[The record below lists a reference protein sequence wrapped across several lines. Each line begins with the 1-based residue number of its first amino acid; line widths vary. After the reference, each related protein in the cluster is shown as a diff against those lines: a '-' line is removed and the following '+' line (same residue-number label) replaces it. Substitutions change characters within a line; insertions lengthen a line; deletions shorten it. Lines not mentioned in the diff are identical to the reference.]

1 MVTPAPA
8 TLLGSAPCPLGTV
21 ALGVQERAVISVL
34 LSNRGRVVS
43 RRELARQAGLGAL
56 SERRCDGVIVALRR
70 HLGADSVITVRSRG
84 WMLAPMAETAAS
96 TLL

>member
-1 MVTPAPA
+1 MVTPAPV
-8 TLLGSAPCPLGTV
+8 TLFASAPTPLGTV
-21 ALGVQERAVISVL
+21 AVGVQERAVLAVL

-43 RRELARQAGLGAL
+43 RRELSRQAGLGAL

-70 HLGADSVITVRSRG
+70 RFGADSVITVRSRG
-84 WMLAPMAETAAS
+84 WMLAPTAETAAS